1 LKRTLIICP
10 YFPPSN
16 TADMQR
22 VRMSLPY
29 FKDYDWEVE
38 VVVVNEKYSDVVKDP
53 LLLESI
59 PLHIVIHKVKALS
72 KKWTSKLGLGSLGLR
87 SIWFYRQKVNQLLR
101 SKKFDLIYFSTTE
114 FPLCILGNYWS
125 RKFGIPYVID
135 MQDPWHSDYYRN
147 KPKSERPKK
156 YWFSYRLHKYLEPI
170 AMNKVNGLISVSTKY
185 IQVLHKRYPT
195 LKNKPSAT
203 ITFGAF
209 DLDFDIAHDH
219 YEKLNLAYPQLKE
232 SINLVY
238 VGRGGYDM
246 QDAIK
251 ILFESFK
258 KGIKERPELFN
269 NLHMHFIGTSYAPR
283 GKGIETISTL
293 AHHLNISAY
302 VTEYTDR
309 IGFYESIKNLIQA
322 EGLIIIGS
330 NDASYT
336 ASKLYPYILTKK
348 PLLALFHRE
357 SSAAK
362 IIKDCNAGDLITLDQ
377 SIQIAYPILSTYLE
391 KVNKKTAPST
401 NWQAFEPY
409 TAAYLTKQQVNLF
422 NQVIDDSAKAV

>member
-1 LKRTLIICP
+1 MKKLLIISA

-29 FKDYDWEVE
+29 FKDFDWEVE
-38 VVVVNEKYSDVVKDP
+38 VVIVDEKYSDVVKDP

-59 PLHIVIHKVKALS
+59 PPHIVIHKVRALS
-72 KKWTSKLGLGSLGLR
+72 KKWTSKFGLGSLGLR
-87 SIWFYRQKVNQLLR
+87 SMWFYKQKVNQLLK

-114 FPLCILGNYWS
+114 FPICVLGNYWS
-125 RKFGIPYVID
+125 RKFDIPYVID
-135 MQDPWHSDYYRN
+135 MQDPWHSDYYKN
-147 KPKSERPKK
+147 KPKIERPKK
-156 YWFSYRLHKYLEPI
+156 YWFSYHLHKYLEPI
-170 AMNKVNGLISVSTKY
+170 AMSKVNGLISVSTKY
-185 IQVLHKRYPT
+185 IQVLHTRYPL
-195 LKNKPSAT
+195 LKKKPSAT

-209 DLDFDIAHDH
+209 DVDFEIEDKHK
-219 YEKLNLAYPQLKE
+219 ENLKLAYPQQE
-232 SINLVY
+232 GYINLVY

-246 QDAIK
+246 QDAIN

-269 NLHMHFIGTSYAPR
+269 NVHLHFIGTSYAPK
-283 GKGIETISTL
+283 GKGIETISIF
-293 AHHLNISAY
+293 AQDLNISTY

-309 IGFYESIKNLIQA
+309 IGFYETIKNLKQA
-322 EGLIIIGS
+322 DGLIIIGS
-330 NDASYT
+330 NDAAYT

-348 PLLALFHRE
+348 PLLAFFHQE

-377 SIQIAYPILSTYLE
+377 SIQIAYPIMSQFIE
-391 KVNKKTAPST
+391 KVNKKTAPLT

-409 TAAYLTKQQVNLF
+409 TASYLTKQQINLF
-422 NQVIDDSAKAV
+422 NQVIDARSKTI